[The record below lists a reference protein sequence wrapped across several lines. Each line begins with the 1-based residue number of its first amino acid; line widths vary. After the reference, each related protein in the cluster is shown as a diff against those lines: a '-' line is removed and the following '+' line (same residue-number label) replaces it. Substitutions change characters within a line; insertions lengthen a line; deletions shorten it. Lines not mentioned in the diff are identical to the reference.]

1 MTVHIEAWEHP
12 LLSRAY
18 AAFHS
23 PIGTWWEHPAAAVR
37 DDAYRYCALVT
48 RTSSRTFSLAASLL
62 PLEKRRAVQA
72 LYAFCRATD
81 DVVDRARTQADAART
96 LAGWRERLLEPAL
109 TYDPVPLAFRDAQ
122 VHHGIPQGYAT
133 QLIDGIAR
141 DLTQTRYASFAEL
154 AEYCYG
160 VASTVGLMVMH
171 VIRFR
176 GEDALPYA
184 IRLGVALQMT
194 NILRDVGEDWRL
206 GRCYLPLDELA
217 AFGLTEDA
225 IARGV
230 VDDRWRT
237 FMRFQIAR
245 ARSLYQEAEPGIA
258 LRGAT
263 PSPPPPASTARFW
276 RISRRTTLTSSIAG
290 RMSADS
296 ARSAAC
302 PASGGAPR
310 RSPRRAAV
318 NTLARQFGSAQR
330 EEGTAWRRSVSLVV
344 GLGG

>member
-258 LRGAT
+258 LLGAEGRYAVAAAAGLYREILADIEAHDFDVFDRRAHVSGLGKVCRLPGIWWRTATLAT
-263 PSPPPPASTARFW
+263 P
-276 RISRRTTLTSSIAG
+276 G
-290 RMSADS
+290 RGEHPG
-296 ARSAAC
+296 AAI
-302 PASGGAPR
+302 R
-310 RSPRRAAV
+310 
-318 NTLARQFGSAQR
+318 
-330 EEGTAWRRSVSLVV
+330 
-344 GLGG
+344 